1 MIIAKGKVKS
11 IGINDSMYYN
21 NICVIHTPFLL
32 SRHLPAVITAKRNS
46 PDNLAVKINE
56 IQAYK
61 VSLRRLLREYGRK
74 DEQNHEKFIFPDLQL
89 LNSLATFFHLLQ
101 AICVKDIS
109 PNLKSCELLR
119 DGTGTFQC
127 KADVFLTLD
136 SLDCL
141 SA

>member
-1 MIIAKGKVKS
+1 
-11 IGINDSMYYN
+11 MY
-21 NICVIHTPFLL
+21 IPL
-32 SRHLPAVITAKRNS
+32 
-46 PDNLAVKINE
+46 
-56 IQAYK
+56 
-61 VSLRRLLREYGRK
+61 
-74 DEQNHEKFIFPDLQL
+74 
-89 LNSLATFFHLLQ
+89 LLQ

-141 SA
+141 SP

>member
-1 MIIAKGKVKS
+1 MSTENGWMDDDDDCYHKPALVPSFLGNVEWLLQPLTS
-11 IGINDSMYYN
+11 
-21 NICVIHTPFLL
+21 TP
-32 SRHLPAVITAKRNS
+32 SCT
-46 PDNLAVKINE
+46 
-56 IQAYK
+56 
-61 VSLRRLLREYGRK
+61 
-74 DEQNHEKFIFPDLQL
+74 
-89 LNSLATFFHLLQ
+89 LQ

>member
-1 MIIAKGKVKS
+1 MCFG
-11 IGINDSMYYN
+11 
-21 NICVIHTPFLL
+21 
-32 SRHLPAVITAKRNS
+32 
-46 PDNLAVKINE
+46 
-56 IQAYK
+56 
-61 VSLRRLLREYGRK
+61 
-74 DEQNHEKFIFPDLQL
+74 
-89 LNSLATFFHLLQ
+89 ATEAEVGSVCDLQ

>member
-1 MIIAKGKVKS
+1 MLILNAF
-11 IGINDSMYYN
+11 DF
-21 NICVIHTPFLL
+21 H
-32 SRHLPAVITAKRNS
+32 S
-46 PDNLAVKINE
+46 P
-56 IQAYK
+56 
-61 VSLRRLLREYGRK
+61 R
-74 DEQNHEKFIFPDLQL
+74 
-89 LNSLATFFHLLQ
+89 Q

>member
-1 MIIAKGKVKS
+1 MFRANKI
-11 IGINDSMYYN
+11 
-21 NICVIHTPFLL
+21 
-32 SRHLPAVITAKRNS
+32 S
-46 PDNLAVKINE
+46 PLW
-56 IQAYK
+56 
-61 VSLRRLLREYGRK
+61 
-74 DEQNHEKFIFPDLQL
+74 
-89 LNSLATFFHLLQ
+89 FHLFFKMLILNAFDFHSPRQ